1 MKRFG
6 AILAI
11 FSGFVI
17 AAGAAVL
24 PAGSGVFAEPDAG
37 APMIGAL
44 PREID
49 SGDAKVV
56 TSFLEKDHLARRIRF
71 FQMDNLAPG
80 KTLYVT
86 TDVVL
91 EKTPDAPRGLKK
103 YLVVRSP
110 GQTVWVAV
118 NALLL
123 AGLAAAAYRQ
133 RQKNYAP
140 LLALSGIIA
149 LRNLITGIIVWLG
162 GNIFLLSSDEPDFFI
177 ITRDMMKFQLEAIWP
192 RTFGQGLFYLPFA
205 WLTGAQSCFD
215 ILAGVSYFNAYVVM
229 PGIIV
234 LFFLIAR
241 KLTGSTAVAL
251 WTALIYAVIPMFYFH
266 DENWQ
271 QNYAMGYFA
280 LPAAD
285 WCFAYYKSL
294 TWGGFNAMSDVPSTA
309 LVLLLIYGS
318 LKLEKKYCHAAMLGA
333 LFGLACA
340 FRINNL
346 FYAPVA
352 AYLWLARDKFDWR
365 KSALDALAGGIGFL
379 AVFGWQFYLNNRQF
393 GSAFTFPYVLYDQ
406 TADGFRLDMVAKN
419 LPILFGANLWLFL
432 PGFAAIAFLGDRK
445 LQLTLA
451 LWIVPTLIF
460 FAGYVHTRDDVT
472 RFVFPVYG
480 ATSLGAAA
488 FLVKAWS
495 RRKLGRL
502 LVIESTPQD

>member
-1 MKRFG
+1 MKRL
-6 AILAI
+6 AAI
-11 FSGFVI
+11 FAIFFGVVI
-17 AAGAAVL
+17 AAAAAVL
-24 PAGSGVFAEPDAG
+24 PAGSGVFAGPDAG

-44 PREID
+44 PRELD
-49 SGDAKVV
+49 TGDANVV
-56 TSFLEKDHLARRIRF
+56 TSFLEKDHLVRRIRF
-71 FQMDNLAPG
+71 FQMTGLVPG
-80 KTLYVT
+80 KTLYIT
-86 TDVVL
+86 PDVVL
-91 EKTPDAPRGLKK
+91 EKTPDAPQGLKK
-103 YLVVRSP
+103 YQVVRSP
-110 GQTVWVAV
+110 GQTVWIGV

-123 AGLAAAAYRQ
+123 ACLAAAAYRR

-140 LLALSGIIA
+140 LLALGGIIA
-149 LRNLITGIIVWLG
+149 LRNLITGTILWLG

-215 ILAGVSYFNAYVVM
+215 ILAEVSYFNAYVVM
-229 PGIIV
+229 PGIII
-234 LFFLIAR
+234 LIYLIGR
-241 KLTGSTAVAL
+241 KLTGSSAVAL
-251 WTALIYAVIPMFYFH
+251 LAALIYAVIPMFYFH
-266 DENWQ
+266 HENWQ
-271 QNYAMGYFA
+271 RNYAMGYFA

-294 TWGGFNAMSDVPSTA
+294 TWSGFNAMSDVPSTA
-309 LVLLLIYGS
+309 LVLLLIYGA
-318 LKLEKKYCHAAMLGA
+318 LKLEKKYCSAAMLGA
-333 LFGLACA
+333 LFGLACV

-352 AYLWLARDKFDWR
+352 AYLWLERDKFDWR
-365 KSALDALAGGIGFL
+365 RFALEALAGGIGFL
-379 AVFGWQFYLNNRQF
+379 AVFGWQFYLNAKQF
-393 GSAFTFPYVLYDQ
+393 GSIFTFPYVLYDQ
-406 TADGFRLDMVAKN
+406 TADGFRFDMISKN

-432 PGFAAIAFLGDRK
+432 PGFAAIALLADRK

-451 LWIVPTLIF
+451 LWIIPTLIF